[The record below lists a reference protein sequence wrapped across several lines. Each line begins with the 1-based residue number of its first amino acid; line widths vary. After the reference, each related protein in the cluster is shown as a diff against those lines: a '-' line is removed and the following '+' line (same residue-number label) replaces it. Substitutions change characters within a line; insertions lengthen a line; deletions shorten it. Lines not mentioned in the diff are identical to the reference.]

1 MAYLPTVGLI
11 PSDWFAYQ
19 FPPNQEAEPEVR
31 SHSLSS
37 TASSGRR
44 AQQAPRR
51 ARREGAGAGRRH
63 RRPERVETGV
73 VDVRGREDRDRARA
87 VELARE
93 DLRVQEERYQIGN
106 ATIVELQTS
115 QVALA
120 DAEIA
125 YLRARQAL
133 GVAIARLE
141 ATLGEQLMSD
151 S

>member
-1 MAYLPTVGLI
+1 
-11 PSDWFAYQ
+11 
-19 FPPNQEAEPEVR
+19 
-31 SHSLSS
+31 
-37 TASSGRR
+37 
-44 AQQAPRR
+44 
-51 ARREGAGAGRRH
+51 
-63 RRPERVETGV
+63 V
-73 VDVRGREDRDRARA
+73 VDVRAAEERIEIAARA

-106 ATIVELQTS
+106 VTIVELQTS